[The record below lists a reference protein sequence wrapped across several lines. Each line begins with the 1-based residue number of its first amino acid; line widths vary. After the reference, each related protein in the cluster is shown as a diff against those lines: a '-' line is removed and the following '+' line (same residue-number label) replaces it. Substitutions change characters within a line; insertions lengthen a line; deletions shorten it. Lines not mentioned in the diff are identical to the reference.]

1 MVVCHCNAVSDREIR
16 SEILAGALGADEV
29 AVRCGA
35 GGRCGSCRP
44 VVEALLAEQ
53 GVDIRPAIS
62 AA

>member
-1 MVVCHCNAVSDREIR
+1 MSDREIR

>member
-16 SEILAGALGADEV
+16 SEILAGALGPDEV
-29 AVRCGA
+29 AERCGA
-35 GGRCGSCRP
+35 GDRCGSCRP

-53 GVDIRPAIS
+53 GVAIRHAHV

>member
-16 SEILAGALGADEV
+16 SEILAGALEVDEV
-29 AVRCGA
+29 ADRCGA
-35 GGRCGSCRP
+35 GDRCGSCRP

-53 GVDIRPAIS
+53 GVRIRPVVS